1 MLPNAIQLVAAS
13 ARTPVG
19 LAAEGVAA
27 SLRAGLSRVRLSR
40 APALDDGSDW
50 FFALD
55 GLLDPA
61 QTDGAARIAE
71 MGRSTLSDALAR
83 VRQQYPGLDS
93 EIAEIPVV
101 VALPEERPGWMAR
114 EIDRVRIALATVG
127 APGVRIR
134 LELRPQGHA
143 AVLAALEEAL
153 RLLMENRIKIAVV
166 GGVDSYHDPETLA
179 WLREN
184 QQWLGEDS
192 RSAFAPGEGAAFVA
206 LMRRG
211 EGKRFNAM
219 DGPSLLG
226 VGMASEARLIKTDE
240 TCLGEGLTSAVRQAI
255 AGLQSEKEV
264 VDDVYCDINGERYR
278 AEEWG
283 FVALRLGAA
292 FRDATVYRTPV
303 QGCGDLGAATGA
315 VNIVR
320 CMQAWRR
327 GYAKGP
333 RALVWGSSEGGL
345 RAAAL
350 LAAPKDES

>member
-1 MLPNAIQLVAAS
+1 MTPSAIQIVAAS

-55 GLLDPA
+55 GLLDPG
-61 QTDGAARIAE
+61 QTDGAARIGE
-71 MGRSTLSDALAR
+71 MGRSTLTDVLTK
-83 VRQQYPGLDS
+83 VKGQYPTPES
-93 EIAEIPVV
+93 EIPVLV
-101 VALPEERPGWMAR
+101 GLPEERPGWAIR
-114 EIDRVRIALATVG
+114 EIERVRAALAAVAVSGLRVRIE
-127 APGVRIR
+127 P
-134 LELRPQGHA
+134 RPQGHA
-143 AVLAALEEAL
+143 SVLASLLEAL
-153 RLLMENRIKIAVV
+153 QLLQDGRIKVAVV

-184 QQWLGEDS
+184 RQWLGEDS

-206 LMRRG
+206 LMRAG
-211 EGKRFNAM
+211 EARRS
-219 DGPSLLG
+219 DGTEDPALLG
-226 VGMASEARLIKTDE
+226 VGTAWETRLIKTDDA
-240 TCLGEGLTSAVRQAI
+240 CLGEGLTSAVRQAI
-255 AGLQSEKEV
+255 AHLQSGKEI
-264 VDDVYCDINGERYR
+264 VDDIHCDINGERYR

-292 FRDATVYRTPV
+292 FRDATVYKTPV

-345 RAAAL
+345 RAAVL
-350 LAAPKDES
+350 LGAPKERP